1 MTGEQSANQ
10 NRVAIYSRVS
20 TTDKGQDVGMQL
32 SDLEAYTKA
41 RDWTVRDKFVD
52 EGISGSQTKRPAL
65 DRLLSACRRRQ
76 VDVVLVWRRRQVDV
90 VLVWR
95 LDRLGRSLKHLIMT
109 LDEFQSLG
117 VAFVS
122 LHEQLDCTTATGQ
135 LLLHLLGAFAE
146 FERAIIRERVKAGLA
161 NARIKGK
168 RLGRPSLGIDHAQVK
183 SLRTT
188 GHSIRTIA
196 RTLHVSPASVHKTLS
211 AVAS

>member
-1 MTGEQSANQ
+1 M
-10 NRVAIYSRVS
+10 RVGIYARVS
-20 TTDKGQDVGMQL
+20 TTDKGQDVGMQTRE
-32 SDLEAYTKA
+32 LEAYAKA
-41 RDWTVRDKFVD
+41 RGWTICDRFVD

-65 DRLLSACRRRQ
+65 DRLLNAC
-76 VDVVLVWRRRQVDV
+76 RRRQVDV

-161 NARIKGK
+161 NARNKGK
-168 RLGRPSLGIDHAQVK
+168 RLGRPSLAIDALQIK
-183 SLRTT
+183 SLRRT
-188 GHSIRTIA
+188 GHSIRQIA
-196 RTLHVSPASVHKTLS
+196 RELHISLGSVHKTLS
-211 AVAS
+211 QMTS

>member
-1 MTGEQSANQ
+1 M
-10 NRVAIYSRVS
+10 RVGIYARVS
-20 TTDKGQDVGMQL
+20 TTDKGQDVGLQL
-32 SDLEAYTKA
+32 RDLEAYTKA
-41 RDWTVRDKFVD
+41 RGWTIRDRFVD

-65 DRLLSACRRRQ
+65 DRLLCAC
-76 VDVVLVWRRRQVDV
+76 RRRQVDV

-109 LDEFQSLG
+109 LDELQSLG

-122 LHEQLDCTTATGQ
+122 LNEQLDCTTATGQ

-161 NARIKGK
+161 NARSKGK
-168 RLGRPSLGIDHAQVK
+168 RLGRPSLAIDSVQVK
-183 SLRTT
+183 TLRKT
-188 GHSIRTIA
+188 GHSIRKIA
-196 RTLHVSPASVHKTLS
+196 RALHVSPASVHKTLS

>member
-1 MTGEQSANQ
+1 M
-10 NRVAIYSRVS
+10 RVAIYARVS

-32 SDLEAYTKA
+32 RDLEAYTKA
-41 RDWTVRDKFVD
+41 RGWTIRDRFVD
-52 EGISGSQTKRPAL
+52 EGVSGSQTKRPAL

-76 VDVVLVWRRRQVDV
+76 IDV

-109 LDEFQSLG
+109 LDELQSLG

-161 NARIKGK
+161 NARNKGK
-168 RLGRPSLGIDHAQVK
+168 RLGRPSLAIDHLQVK
-183 SLRTT
+183 TLRKT
-188 GHSIRTIA
+188 GHSIRQIA
-196 RTLHVSPASVHKTLS
+196 GELHVSPASVHKTL
-211 AVAS
+211 ALVAS

>member
-1 MTGEQSANQ
+1 M
-10 NRVAIYSRVS
+10 RVGIYARVS
-20 TTDKGQDVGMQL
+20 TTDKGQDVGMQTRE
-32 SDLEAYTKA
+32 LEAYAKA
-41 RDWTVRDKFVD
+41 RGWTIRDRFVD

-65 DRLLSACRRRQ
+65 DRLLAAC
-76 VDVVLVWRRRQVDV
+76 RRRQVDV

-135 LLLHLLGAFAE
+135 LLIHLLGAFAE

-168 RLGRPSLGIDHAQVK
+168 RLGRPSLGIDALQIK
-183 SLRTT
+183 ILRRT
-188 GHSIRTIA
+188 GHSIRQIA
-196 RTLHVSPASVHKTLS
+196 RELHISLGSVHKTLS
-211 AVAS
+211 QVAS

>member
-1 MTGEQSANQ
+1 MEDQVIEGRK
-10 NRVAIYSRVS
+10 RVGLYGRVS
-20 TTDKGQDVGMQL
+20 TTDKGQDVELQL
-32 SDLEAYTKA
+32 RELRAFAHA
-41 RDWTVRDKFVD
+41 RGWRIQEEYVD
-52 EGISGSQTKRPAL
+52 EGISGSQANRPAM
-65 DRLLSACRRRQ
+65 DRLRSACRRRQ
-76 VDVVLVWRRRQVDV
+76 IDV

-109 LDEFQSLG
+109 LDEFQTLG

-161 NARIKGK
+161 NARSKGK
-168 RLGRPSLGIDHAQVK
+168 RLGRPSLAIDSAQVK
-183 SLRTT
+183 TLRKT
-188 GHSIRTIA
+188 GHSIRNIA
-196 RTLHVSPASVHKTLS
+196 HVLRVSPASVHKTLS

>member
-1 MTGEQSANQ
+1 MTSQQSAEQ
-10 NRVAIYSRVS
+10 HRVAIYARVS
-20 TTDKGQDVGMQL
+20 TTDKGQDVELQL
-32 SDLEAYTKA
+32 RELRTFAQTRGWAIHREYL
-41 RDWTVRDKFVD
+41 D
-52 EGISGSQTKRPAL
+52 EGISGSRVNRPAL
-65 DRLLSACRRRQ
+65 DRLLTACRRRQ
-76 VDVVLVWRRRQVDV
+76 VDI

-183 SLRTT
+183 SLRKT
-188 GHSIRTIA
+188 GRSIRQIA
-196 RTLHVSPASVHKTLS
+196 HTLHISPASVHKTLS

>member
-1 MTGEQSANQ
+1 MTGQHSAKP
-10 NRVAIYSRVS
+10 NRVAIYARVS
-20 TTDKGQDVGMQL
+20 TTDKGQDVELQL
-32 SDLEAYTKA
+32 RELRAFTQTRGWGIHQEYL
-41 RDWTVRDKFVD
+41 D
-52 EGISGSQTKRPAL
+52 EGVSGSRFHRPAL
-65 DRLLSACRRRQ
+65 DRLLTACRRRQ
-76 VDVVLVWRRRQVDV
+76 VDI

-146 FERAIIRERVKAGLA
+146 FERAIIRERVKAGLS

-168 RLGRPSLGIDHAQVK
+168 RLGRPSLGIDHAHVK

-188 GHSIRTIA
+188 GHSIRKIA
-196 RTLHVSPASVHKTLS
+196 RALHVSPASVHKTLS
-211 AVAS
+211 AIAS

>member
-1 MTGEQSANQ
+1 MTGQQSAEL
-10 NRVAIYSRVS
+10 NRVAIYARIS
-20 TTDKGQDVGMQL
+20 TIDKGQDVELQL
-32 SDLEAYTKA
+32 RELRAFAKA
-41 RDWTVRDKFVD
+41 RGWRILQEYVD
-52 EGISGSQTKRPAL
+52 EGISGSQARRPAL
-65 DRLLSACRRRQ
+65 DRLLAACRRRQ
-76 VDVVLVWRRRQVDV
+76 TDV

-161 NARIKGK
+161 NARSKGK
-168 RLGRPSLGIDHAQVK
+168 RLGRPSLAIDFAQVK
-183 SLRTT
+183 TLRKT
-188 GHSIRTIA
+188 GRSIRNIA
-196 RTLHVSPASVHKTLS
+196 RALHVSPASVHKTLS
-211 AVAS
+211 AEAS

>member
-1 MTGEQSANQ
+1 M
-10 NRVAIYSRVS
+10 RVGIYARVS

-32 SDLEAYTKA
+32 RDLEAYTKA
-41 RDWTVRDKFVD
+41 RGWTIRDRFVD

-76 VDVVLVWRRRQVDV
+76 VDVVLVWR
-90 VLVWR
+90 

-109 LDEFQSLG
+109 LDELQSLG

-122 LHEQLDCTTATGQ
+122 LNEQLDCTTAAGQ

-161 NARIKGK
+161 NARSKGK
-168 RLGRPSLGIDHAQVK
+168 RLGRPSLGIDHAQAK
-183 SLRTT
+183 SLRKT
-188 GHSIRTIA
+188 GRSIRQIPH
-196 RTLHVSPASVHKTLS
+196 TLHNSPASVHTTL
-211 AVAS
+211 AAAAS

>member
-1 MTGEQSANQ
+1 M
-10 NRVAIYSRVS
+10 RVGIYARVS
-20 TTDKGQDVGMQL
+20 TTDKGQDVGMQVRE
-32 SDLEAYTKA
+32 LEAYTKA
-41 RDWTVRDKFVD
+41 RDWTIRDRFVD

-65 DRLLSACRRRQ
+65 DRLLSAC
-76 VDVVLVWRRRQVDV
+76 RRRQVDV

-161 NARIKGK
+161 NARSKGK
-168 RLGRPSLGIDHAQVK
+168 RLGRPNLAIDALQIR
-183 SLRTT
+183 SLRRS
-188 GHSIRTIA
+188 GHSIRQIA
-196 RTLHVSPASVHKTLS
+196 RELHISPGSVHKTLS
-211 AVAS
+211 QVTS